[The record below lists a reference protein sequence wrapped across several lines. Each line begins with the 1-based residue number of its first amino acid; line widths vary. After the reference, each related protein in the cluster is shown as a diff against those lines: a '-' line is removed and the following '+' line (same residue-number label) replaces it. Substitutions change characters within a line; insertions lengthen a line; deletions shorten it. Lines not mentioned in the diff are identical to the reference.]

1 MIRYLYGT
9 QLTDFPEL
17 AAAMFRDRTAQFRD
31 RMGWDVTVDAMGW
44 ETDGYDGLDP
54 LYVIACDAKGG
65 HAGSMR
71 FLPTTGPTMLADI
84 FPHLLPAPVHDPDTW
99 ECTRFCLAPDAGPG
113 TAQRLLLAASEL
125 GLGLGLRASLGVFDR
140 PMVRVYRRLGWPPKV
155 LGSADGISAGRW
167 LFDTD
172 RHDALCIATG
182 ITARQSRDWWEVT
195 FGDLSIVPLP
205 VRA

>member
-44 ETDGYDGLDP
+44 ETDGYDAHDP
-54 LYVIACDAKGG
+54 LYVIACDAHGG

-71 FLPTTGPTMLADI
+71 FLPTTGPTMLVEV
-84 FPHLLPAPVHDPDTW
+84 FPHLMPTAVEDPAIW
-99 ECTRFCLAPDAGPG
+99 ECTRFCLAPGADGG
-113 TAQRLLLAASEL
+113 TARSLLLAASEL
-125 GLGLGLRASLGVFDR
+125 GLGLGLRGSLGVFDR
-140 PMVRVYRRLGWPPKV
+140 PMARVYRRLGWAPEV
-155 LGSADGISAGRW
+155 LGTADGVSAGRW
-167 LFDTD
+167 TFCPA
-172 RHDALCIATG
+172 RHDMLCAATG

-195 FGDLSIVPLP
+195 FGDLLSQPLS